1 MTTHHS
7 QIYQTAMVTSL
18 CIAALSFVSVVVLM
32 TVTENARQNRTIS
45 ESMLWSRVRLILAL
59 AAASGLSTSLPFAL
73 AAGVN
78 NIGSFLMREILS
90 ASLIAVGTVI
100 FGLWIAWVVTGRLGV
115 RDSEVDY
122 AGEYERPR
130 LHRINP
136 ASGLPMN
143 GALDLEG
150 NPFGWN
156 SRDLPEYRHW
166 DP

>member
-1 MTTHHS
+1 MNTHHS
-7 QIYQTAMVTSL
+7 QIYHTAMVASL
-18 CIAALSFVSVVVLM
+18 CVAALSFVSVIVLM

-45 ESMLWSRVRLILAL
+45 DSMLWSRVRLILAV
-59 AAASGLSTSLPFAL
+59 AAASGLSASLPFAL
-73 AAGVN
+73 AAGVH
-78 NIGSFLMREILS
+78 NIGSLLMREILS
-90 ASLIAVGTVI
+90 ASVIAVGTVL
-100 FGLWIAWVVTGRLGV
+100 FGMWIAWVVTGRVGV

-122 AGEYERPR
+122 AGEYEHPR

-156 SRDLPEYRHW
+156 SRYLSEYRRW